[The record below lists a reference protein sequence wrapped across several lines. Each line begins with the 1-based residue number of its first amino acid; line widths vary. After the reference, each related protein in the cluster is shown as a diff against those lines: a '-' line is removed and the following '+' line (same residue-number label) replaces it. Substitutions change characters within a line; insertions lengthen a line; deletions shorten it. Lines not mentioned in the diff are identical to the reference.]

1 MNPATGS
8 PSVSDPPVI
17 HMENLRD
24 IKYQNDETEVDLVLY
39 LEPRLVERIQR
50 LVDTPELGFSQIG
63 AFIRTALYSFVA
75 YKERLVRQ
83 MGGRP

>member
-1 MNPATGS
+1 MQTSVDEKHQKIETG
-8 PSVSDPPVI
+8 I
-17 HMENLRD
+17 
-24 IKYQNDETEVDLVLY
+24 DLVLY

-50 LVDTPELGFSQIG
+50 LVDTPELGFSKVEI
-63 AFIRTALYSFVA
+63 FIRTALYSFVA